1 MDYSVELIKM
11 VDKLKGYCSCV
22 NFKDEAVIE
31 QYLESFL
38 RVLARLF
45 CWVDGDCATILKS
58 KRQEVIDV
66 KDYETCGCD
75 AYMEVKPYYYK
86 GFDASTLT
94 VALQAKQGMKRE
106 LIELPTDKWDYSFL
120 DGTIIV
126 NLSDY
131 LKVCCCNSNH
141 CGCETTYKLVLNYE
155 AGYTADTLPACV
167 YEAMCHFLQIFI
179 AYQNKCGSLED
190 CANLD
195 RLAVGAVLEQ
205 KSVDYIVR
213 RWKIDEGSI
222 DRIYVRLINRWA
234 LRSLSSLSLCSGIK
248 TDPFL
253 TVKRRDI
260 C

>member
-1 MDYSVELIKM
+1 M
-11 VDKLKGYCSCV
+11 
-22 NFKDEAVIE
+22 IE
-31 QYLESFL
+31 
-38 RVLARLF
+38 
-45 CWVDGDCATILKS
+45 
-58 KRQEVIDV
+58 V
-66 KDYETCGCD
+66 KDYATCGWD
-75 AYMEVKPYYYK
+75 AYREVKPYYYK

-106 LIELPTDKWDYSFL
+106 LIELPADKWDYSFL

-126 NLSDY
+126 DLSDY

-155 AGYTADTLPACV
+155 AGYTADTLPVCV
-167 YEAMCHFLQIFI
+167 YEAMCHFLQIFM

-234 LRSLSSLSLCSGIK
+234 LRSLSLLSLCSGIK